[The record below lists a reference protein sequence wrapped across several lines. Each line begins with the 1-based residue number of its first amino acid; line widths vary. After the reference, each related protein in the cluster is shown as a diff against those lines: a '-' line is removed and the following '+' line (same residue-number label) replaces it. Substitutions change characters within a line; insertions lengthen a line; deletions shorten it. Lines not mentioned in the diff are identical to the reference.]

1 MEEKVMIRLKRRF
14 SNHLLMVRLNLSSD
28 NVRNCEETTMLVI
41 ECEKNI
47 KFKKEEILNLAYKQG
62 FMSGKSKKSDKFK
75 EMC

>member
-62 FMSGKSKKSDKFK
+62 FRFGKSKKSDKFK

>member
-62 FMSGKSKKSDKFK
+62 LMFGKSKKSDKFK